1 MQKVALIF
9 PNYILREKFGNPS
22 DQPLG
27 IGYIA
32 SELEARGHK
41 VKIIDANADNL
52 SMEDIVSIIFE
63 FKPNIIGISCN
74 YSPLHNSTLSLS
86 RILKRKI
93 NVPIVI
99 GGNHASALAEY
110 ILNQSNSIDIV
121 IRGEGEEIM
130 PKVVEWLENKKNI
143 EDIFGIS
150 YKKSDKIYSNPD
162 APLIENLDSLPFPAY
177 HLLPMEKYSR
187 YNIITSRGCP
197 YNCSYCASNII
208 FKQKVRHRNPEKV
221 VDEIEF
227 LYKKYGNKYFWFSD
241 DTFTSDTKYL
251 DKLLDEIIKRG
262 LSIKWSCVTRVN
274 LVSKDLLQKMKKAG
288 CDYISYGVE
297 SGNEKILSEIN
308 KKISIIQIKEAL
320 ELTKKADIRTFTFF
334 LVGNPNETWE
344 TIKDSYKL
352 ITEIKPDGASF
363 AVVIPLP
370 GTKMCKDLMAREL
383 INYGDIKWD
392 YLFAKIPGSKY
403 EEYAA
408 DLASKWC
415 KLSPTELIKACKIGE
430 ALPHIIKLHKEFE
443 NIFSFAEDNLSKI
456 YDEKLTKEIPEK
468 QIFFD
473 TLKIYINLL
482 NGS

>member
-1 MQKVALIF
+1 MLKVALIF

-32 SELEARGHK
+32 SELEARGYK
-41 VKIIDANADNL
+41 VKIVDANANNL
-52 SMEDIVSIIFE
+52 SIEDICSIISE
-63 FKPNIIGISCN
+63 FDPNIIGISCN

-86 RILKRKI
+86 EMLKRKI

-121 IRGEGEEIM
+121 IRGEGERIM
-130 PKVVEWLENKKNI
+130 PQLVKWLENKEKI
-143 EDIFGIS
+143 EDILGIS

-162 APLIENLDSLPFPAY
+162 APLIENLDSLPLPAY
-177 HLLPMEKYSR
+177 HLLPMDKYSR

-208 FKQKVRHRNPEKV
+208 FKQKVRYRSPEKV

-227 LYKKYGNKYFWFSD
+227 LYKKYGDKYFWFSD
-241 DTFTSDTKYL
+241 DTFTSNTAYL
-251 DKLLDEIIKRG
+251 TKLLDEMIKRG
-262 LSIKWSCVTRVN
+262 ISIKWSCVTRVN
-274 LVSKDLLQKMKKAG
+274 LVSKDLLEKMKKAG

-320 ELTKKADIRTFTFF
+320 ELTKKAGIRTYTFF
-334 LVGNPNETWE
+334 LVGNPNESWE
-344 TIKDSYKL
+344 TIKDSYRL
-352 ITEIKPDGASF
+352 ITNIKPDGASF

-370 GTKMCKDLMAREL
+370 GTKMCNELMAKEI
-383 INYGDIKWD
+383 INYDDIEWD
-392 YLFAKIPGSKY
+392 YLFAKIPGSNY

-408 DLASKWC
+408 SLASKWC
-415 KLSPTELIKACKIGE
+415 ELSPPELIKACKIGE
-430 ALPHIIKLHKEFE
+430 ALPHIIKLHKDFI
-443 NIFSFAEDNLSKI
+443 NILSFTESNLSKI
-456 YDEKLTKEIPEK
+456 YDEKLNKEIPEK

-473 TLKIYINLL
+473 TLKMYINLL
-482 NGS
+482 N